1 MRGVYHSLY
10 TQNALLDN
18 LLLGF
23 QTMVLTTTLYC
34 DSNFGRH
41 FICFSNRIHKDI
53 NYYIM
58 KVNRFG
64 KCGSTLTH
72 IGPQAEHKK
81 IYRVPMGT
89 HMYPWYGTH
98 MYPYVPMV
106 PMVCTHMYPYVPMVW
121 YPWVPIC
128 DGRTLLYKGYPP
140 ISIFLYSPDRYT
152 YYQCPSPLR
161 YHIPNNMNKGI
172 HRMAFSC
179 GWLWEGI
186 FKCFGIS

>member
-1 MRGVYHSLY
+1 
-10 TQNALLDN
+10 
-18 LLLGF
+18 
-23 QTMVLTTTLYC
+23 MVLTTTLYC

-98 MYPYVPMV
+98 GYPYVMV
-106 PMVCTHMYPYVPMVW
+106 EHYFIKGTLQSVFSYIVQIGI
-121 YPWVPIC
+121 PITNVHLHWDIISQIIWTKAYIGWPLVVGGC
-128 DGRTLLYKGYPP
+128 GRVFSNVLGSLNPKVT
-140 ISIFLYSPDRYT
+140 FLQVT
-152 YYQCPSPLR
+152 
-161 YHIPNNMNKGI
+161 
-172 HRMAFSC
+172 
-179 GWLWEGI
+179 
-186 FKCFGIS
+186 